1 MTDSETNTKTEE
13 FHISGAAL
21 IDKIKELIHEG
32 NVRQLTLSDEDGDFR
47 LEMPLTVGVVA
58 GGAVTLV
65 APWLAIIGVVAG
77 LVTKVKVEV
86 EREEDDPAPDAPVA
100 SEEPADP
107 A

>member
-1 MTDSETNTKTEE
+1 MTESKTNTKTEE

-32 NVRQLTLSDEDGDFR
+32 NVRQLTLADEDGDFR
-47 LEMPLTVGVVA
+47 LEMPLTVGVLA

-77 LVTKVKVEV
+77 LVTKVKVVV
-86 EREEDDPAPDAPVA
+86 EREEEDMPPDAPVA
-100 SEEPADP
+100 TREPVDP
-107 A
+107 V